1 MLEEKITEVVDKLML
16 LGEQLAAPAF
26 QTMLNAV
33 QIESIW
39 SLSVGAGLA
48 FSTPFLYLALN
59 QMIRSV
65 QATDKRDGDD
75 ATVIAQ
81 VGLAIVLGVGA
92 VIASIA
98 ALGFLFSVSNW
109 IGAFDPAA
117 EIARRI
123 ISQ

>member
-1 MLEEKITEVVDKLML
+1 MLEEKITEVVDKLVL

-33 QIESIW
+33 QLESIW

-48 FSTPFLYLALN
+48 FSTSFLYLALN
-59 QMIRSV
+59 RMIRSA
-65 QATDKRDGDD
+65 QATDERDEND

-81 VGLAIVLGVGA
+81 VGLAIVLSIGA
-92 VIASIA
+92 VGASIA
-98 ALGFLFSVSNW
+98 ALGLLFSVSNW
-109 IGAFDPAA
+109 VGAFDPAA

>member
-1 MLEEKITEVVDKLML
+1 MLEEKITEVVDKLVL
-16 LGEQLAAPAF
+16 LSEQLAAPAF

-39 SLSVGAGLA
+39 YLVVGVVLAASV
-48 FSTPFLYLALN
+48 PFLYAGTN
-59 QMIRSV
+59 RMIRAA
-65 QATDKRDGDD
+65 QATDKRDGND
-75 ATVIAQ
+75 ATVLAQ
-81 VGLAIVLGVGA
+81 VGAAILLGIA
-92 VIASIA
+92 VIPAGLATAGI
-98 ALGFLFSVSNW
+98 LFDASNW